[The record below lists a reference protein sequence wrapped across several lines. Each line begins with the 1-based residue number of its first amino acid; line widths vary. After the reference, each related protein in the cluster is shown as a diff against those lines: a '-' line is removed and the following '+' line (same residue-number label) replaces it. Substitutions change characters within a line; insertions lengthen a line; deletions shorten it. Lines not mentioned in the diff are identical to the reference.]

1 MNKYHEF
8 RDGACKNFF
17 FQKYTLFFFITTPIL
32 ENIDDIS
39 RNLLKYSFVIVWLRD
54 EIDAI
59 YDLWHFVVQ
68 IVTIREFYDNE
79 NKRII

>member
-1 MNKYHEF
+1 MVRAKKKLSKIYLV
-8 RDGACKNFF
+8 
-17 FQKYTLFFFITTPIL
+17 YFFIPTLIL

-39 RNLLKYSFVIVWLRD
+39 RNLLKYSFVIVWYRD

-59 YDLWHFVVQ
+59 NDLWYLVVQ
-68 IVTIREFYDNE
+68 FVMIREFYDNG

>member
-1 MNKYHEF
+1 MVRAK
-8 RDGACKNFF
+8 FF
-17 FQKYTLFFFITTPIL
+17 FFLNILSFFFITTPIL

-39 RNLLKYSFVIVWLRD
+39 RNLLKYSFVIVWFQD

-59 YDLWHFVVQ
+59 NDLWHFVVQ
-68 IVTIREFYDNE
+68 IVMIREFYDNE